1 MGRHVLDITYHS
13 HIIHTLLLL
22 YLTRID
28 PRFGRLI
35 IHIMLELYG
44 YST

>member
-13 HIIHTLLLL
+13 HIIHTLL